1 MAEKENNNIPF
12 IHNYCDRWCERCNF
26 TSRCAVYEKSNP
38 ANEADMDD
46 ESFWDDISSS
56 LADALSMLTE
66 KAEEMGIDLN
76 SITEEEIS
84 GNAETMEA
92 ERIESEK
99 HPLILAATAYSNQAN
114 ELMKK
119 YEAVKDKSMQMINE
133 LELGMKTIDESKSEL
148 EEMKECHAVV
158 GWYMHQV
165 QIKLQRA
172 MSGARYAEDDSPESM
187 YDANGSAKVALIG
200 AERSLEAWQKLM
212 TMMPAT
218 EDETITLLALLQ
230 KIITLTEKEFPGA
243 RAFKRPGFDD

>member
-1 MAEKENNNIPF
+1 MTEKENNNIPL

-38 ANEADMDD
+38 ASEADMDD
-46 ESFWDDISSS
+46 EGFWNDIGNS
-56 LADALSMLTE
+56 LADALTMLTE

-76 SITEEEIS
+76 SITEEEIAD
-84 GNAETMEA
+84 NAETMEA
-92 ERIESEK
+92 ERKEAEK
-99 HPLILAATAYSNQAN
+99 HPLIIAAISYSDHAH

-119 YEAVKDKSMQMINE
+119 YKVVKEKGMQMINE
-133 LELGMKTIDESKSEL
+133 LELGIKTLEESKSEL
-148 EEMKECHAVV
+148 AEMKECHAIV
-158 GWYMHQV
+158 GWYMHQI

-172 MSGARYAEDDSPESM
+172 MSSARYAEDDSPDSM

-212 TMMPAT
+212 TMIPAT

-230 KIITLTEKEFPGA
+230 KIIVLTDQQFPGA
-243 RAFKRPGFDD
+243 RSFKRPGFDD